1 MLADMLI
8 GSALIVTFWSLA
20 WIANKPPKR
29 NRRVRS
35 IPPKAGFRD
44 CNGPV
49 RMRGAP

>member
-8 GSALIVTFWSLA
+8 GTALVATFWGLA
-20 WIANKPPKR
+20 WWGNSPPKR

-35 IPPKAGFRD
+35 IPPSHGFRD
-44 CNGPV
+44 DQGPV